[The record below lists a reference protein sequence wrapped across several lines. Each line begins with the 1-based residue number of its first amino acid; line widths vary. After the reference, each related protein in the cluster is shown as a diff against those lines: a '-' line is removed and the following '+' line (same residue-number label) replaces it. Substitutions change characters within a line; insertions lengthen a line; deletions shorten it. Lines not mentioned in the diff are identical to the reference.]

1 MGNTCT
7 CEKSKETNL
16 QELIDKEKLI
26 QEEMKRKE
34 AEEKMGFLPSSLA
47 DEETS
52 LDDIKNQCK

>member
-34 AEEKMGFLPSSLA
+34 AEEKISKCLTIL
-47 DEETS
+47 
-52 LDDIKNQCK
+52 IKM